1 MVSPSATEITL
12 PVMVLDN
19 AGEENSDNRS
29 NRKNGNRR
37 DGNRKNFLI
46 MCVGLYIFLTLFE

>member
-1 MVSPSATEITL
+1 MSPSEMEITL

-19 AGEENSDNRS
+19 AGDEDSDNRS
-29 NRKNGNRR
+29 NRKNGNRGN
-37 DGNRKNFLI
+37 GNRKNVLI